1 VSRKIVIAVTTVA
14 LLVAALALPSS
25 AAAQG
30 ASECQPAAGQRNAAL
45 AHQLGGLGS
54 VAGVVAP
61 TQPGLISTLTKAEL
75 FTCP

>member
-1 VSRKIVIAVTTVA
+1 MSRRVVITTTAV
-14 LLVAALALPSS
+14 LLVAALALPGT

-54 VAGVVAP
+54 VAGAIAP

-75 FTCP
+75 FSCP

>member
-1 VSRKIVIAVTTVA
+1 MNRRLVIAAA
-14 LLVAALALPSS
+14 LLVAALALPGS

-30 ASECQPAAGQRNAAL
+30 ASECQPEAGQRNAAL

-61 TQPGLISTLTKAEL
+61 SQPGLISTLTKVEL
-75 FTCP
+75 FNCP

>member
-1 VSRKIVIAVTTVA
+1 VSRRVVITATAV
-14 LLVAALALPSS
+14 LLVAALALPGT

-61 TQPGLISTLTKAEL
+61 SQPGLISTLTKAEL
-75 FTCP
+75 FGCP